1 MAAYLVG
8 NFKVTN
14 VDGFTEYRN
23 LVGKTIA
30 DHGGEYV
37 VAAAKSVPME
47 GEPAHL
53 SVVLKFPDMDALKGW
68 YDSPEYQEILPLR
81 LDNSEGIVTF
91 AED

>member
-37 VAAAKSVPME
+37 VADAKSVPTE
-47 GEPAHL
+47 GEPAHR

>member
-8 NFKVTN
+8 NLKVTN
-14 VDGFTEYRN
+14 VEGFTEYRN

-37 VAAAKSVPME
+37 VADVKSVPME

>member
-14 VDGFTEYRN
+14 VEGFTEYRN

-37 VAAAKSVPME
+37 VADAKSVPME

>member
-37 VAAAKSVPME
+37 VADAKSVPME